1 MSGAN
6 PIERV
11 ARYLNLLGKKFKWN
25 KENQM
30 FLVEEKIDDKKVEI
44 TVGFTKNWLY
54 IRLNFGSIK
63 NLPDNIKYKLF
74 KRCLEINMEY
84 AEVSFALDKEENL
97 LSEEDIL
104 LEALTLDVFVEEYN
118 AVLVSARIYDEEL
131 KPIISESKG

>member
-1 MSGAN
+1 
-6 PIERV
+6 
-11 ARYLNLLGKKFKWN
+11 
-25 KENQM
+25 
-30 FLVEEKIDDKKVEI
+30 
-44 TVGFTKNWLY
+44 
-54 IRLNFGSIK
+54 
-63 NLPDNIKYKLF
+63 
-74 KRCLEINMEY
+74 MEY